1 MLFVIVKIG
10 SHNNPLNTDN
20 ITEKDTHHLDPKSQD
35 VLTNEAK
42 NDLKIFESYNEIVL
56 WSSDFHISPVADIK
70 DIVQEYGVKVIDKSL
85 SDHCQ
90 LTNTCQTDLK
100 VITKENGISL
110 GAYPNILIQRF
121 YDFYRNDVQMASVS
135 AFLCLHATS
144 MCELYLPFKKPVI
157 VIASTR

>member
-1 MLFVIVKIG
+1 MLFAIVKI
-10 SHNNPLNTDN
+10 STYKNPSISDN
-20 ITEKDTHHLDPKSQD
+20 IIERETHHQDSKSQD
-35 VLTNEAK
+35 VMINKAKTN
-42 NDLKIFESYNEIVL
+42 LKIFERFDDVVL

-70 DIVQEYGVKVIDKSL
+70 NIVQEYGVKVIDKSL

-110 GAYPNILIQRF
+110 GVFPQILIQRF
-121 YDFYRNDVQMASVS
+121 YDFYRNDMQMASVS

-144 MCELYLPFKKPVI
+144 MCELYLPFNKPLI